1 MRMRLLCASL
11 ALALVCA
18 SAAGAQEKSQQNA
31 ADEAVVKGDLDAARK
46 TGDPRKAEEAEKLLE
61 QKPETARNE
70 PGHAA
75 TPVQVSPQFAD
86 LNEQQRRTI
95 YETVTRQQPA
105 PAADVGAVEVGAVLP
120 PTIELHALPGDV
132 TGQIPGTSTFRYV
145 RSGDRLLLV
154 EPTERIVVGVL
165 SR

>member
-1 MRMRLLCASL
+1 MP
-11 ALALVCA
+11 
-18 SAAGAQEKSQQNA
+18 

-46 TGDPRKAEEAEKLLE
+46 SGDPRKAEEAEKLLE
-61 QKPETARNE
+61 QKAEAARNE
-70 PGHAA
+70 PGLAA

-95 YETVTRQQPA
+95 YETVTRQQQPV

-120 PTIELHALPGDV
+120 PTIEIHALPGDV

-145 RSGDRLLLV
+145 RSGDHLLLV
-154 EPTERIVVGVL
+154 EPTERIVVGAL